1 VDENIEGVR
10 LPHSKI
16 DLVVS
21 HMQTQHS
28 WLVVVVV
35 VVATTHLVPQQSRD
49 F

>member
-16 DLVVS
+16 DPVVS
-21 HMQTQHS
+21 HMQTQQS
-28 WLVVVVV
+28 RVVVVVV
-35 VVATTHLVPQQSRD
+35 VVATAHLVPLQSRD